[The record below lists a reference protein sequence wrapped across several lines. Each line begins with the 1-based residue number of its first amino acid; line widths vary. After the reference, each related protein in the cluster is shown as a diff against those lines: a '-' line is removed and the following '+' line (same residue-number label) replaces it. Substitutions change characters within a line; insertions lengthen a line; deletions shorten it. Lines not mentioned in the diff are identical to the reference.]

1 MENFRENY
9 EFCYLFKKESF
20 KIEVNKKGIKQN
32 SFENTYNYV

>member
-9 EFCYLFKKESF
+9 EFYYLFNKELF

-32 SFENTYNYV
+32 SFEITYNYV